1 MPSNLP
7 GKILKAAK
15 TLIGKQPAKKKAD
28 KYHFNLYKRYPITLV
43 KGKGCKVWDDERN
56 EYIDA
61 LAGIAVNSLGH
72 CHPRIVKA
80 IQKQAGKLMH
90 VSNFYYN
97 EPQSDLAEKLVNVS
111 GLDRVFFCNSG
122 AEAVEGAIKLARRYS
137 NIRGKSGSI
146 ISMDNSFH
154 GRTLGTIAMG
164 KDKYRNGFD
173 PIPSGFERVPFNNV
187 EALEKRV
194 SEHTVAVI
202 LETIQGEG
210 GIVPV
215 TKEYL
220 KTARHLCDKYE
231 IPLILDEVQ
240 CGIARTGKMFAFQHY
255 DIKPDIVASAKALGS
270 GFPIGAVL
278 AKENF
283 ASAFEYGNHGTT
295 YGGNPLACAASFE
308 TLKIIEEEDICEMAR
323 VRGEY
328 LMTRLRDLSNNWPAI
343 RDVRGMGLMIGV
355 ELSFAGADVVVEM
368 MKGGVLSNC
377 ASDVV
382 IRLVPPL
389 IISKE
394 EIDTV
399 VDVLVASIKEVE
411 KSERAKGKR
420 QIIS

>member
-7 GKILKAAK
+7 GKVLKAAK
-15 TLIGKQPAKKKAD
+15 TLIGKQSALKKTE
-28 KYHFNLYKRYPITLV
+28 KYHFKLYKRYPITLV
-43 KGKGCKVWDDERN
+43 KGKGCKVWDDEMN

-72 CHPRIVKA
+72 SHPRIVKA
-80 IQKQAGKLMH
+80 VQKQAGKLMH

-97 EPQSDLAEKLVNVS
+97 EPQANLAEKLVHVS

-137 NIRGKSGSI
+137 NKKGKTGTI
-146 ISMDNSFH
+146 ISMENSFH

-164 KDKYRNGFD
+164 KEKYQNGFA
-173 PIPSGFERVPFNNV
+173 PMPAGFDRVPFNDV

-194 SEHTVAVI
+194 DENTVGII
-202 LETIQGEG
+202 LEPIQGEG
-210 GIVPV
+210 GIRPV

-220 KTARHLCDKYE
+220 EKARELCDE
-231 IPLILDEVQ
+231 FDIPLILDEVQ
-240 CGIARTGKMFAFQHY
+240 CGIARTGKMFAYQHF

-283 ASAFEYGNHGTT
+283 ANAFDYGNHGTT
-295 YGGNPLACAASFE
+295 YGGNPLACAASLE
-308 TLKIIEEEDICEMAR
+308 TIRVIEDDDICEMAR

-328 LMTRLRDLSNNWPAI
+328 LMTRLRDLSNHWPAI
-343 RDVRGMGLMIGV
+343 KDVRGMGLMVGV
-355 ELSFAGADVVVEM
+355 ELNFPGAEVVIEM
-368 MKGGVLSNC
+368 MKRGVLSNC

-389 IISKE
+389 IITKE
-394 EIDTV
+394 EIDKV
-399 VDVLVASIKEVE
+399 VDVLVESIKEVE
-411 KSERAKGKR
+411 IN
-420 QIIS
+420 Q